1 LKIAVGSDH
10 AGYRLKQV
18 LAEYLRELGYD
29 VVDKGTNGTAS
40 VDYPDFAEAV
50 GKAVAEGSVDRGVLV
65 CGTGIG
71 VSIAANKIPG
81 VRAANCSNEY
91 SAEMSRRHNDANVLT
106 MGERVVT
113 PEVGKRILKV
123 WLDSE
128 FEGGRHAERVKK
140 IMNLE
145 CKRH

>member
-1 LKIAVGSDH
+1 MKIAVGSDH